1 MHNVQHYESEITHAK
16 SSKPSRMLQWYAVDR
31 PTSLDLGGQN
41 VLKTFEMAIRHYKAH
56 DTVGVRER
64 ERERERES
72 FLLLDLFSL
81 TFIIYDILLILQYH
95 VSSTVMD
102 LIVVFCIVS
111 CLYFYSI

>member
-1 MHNVQHYESEITHAK
+1 VHNVQHYESEITQAK

-64 ERERERES
+64 ERE
-72 FLLLDLFSL
+72 FSVAG
-81 TFIIYDILLILQYH
+81 FIFTYVHYTLCLKKNKTLN
-95 VSSTVMD
+95 
-102 LIVVFCIVS
+102 S
-111 CLYFYSI
+111 CP